1 MNKSKIPNRLK
12 MKKTINNNNNPKN
25 FLKINNN
32 NNKIKTINKCHKK
45 LIKAIVL

>member
-12 MKKTINNNNNPKN
+12 MKKTINNNNPKN

-32 NNKIKTINKCHKK
+32 NNKIKTINKFHKK
-45 LIKAIVL
+45 LIKTIVF